1 MADAVAIRSNV
12 PSMAG
17 DSLEEME
24 AVLSLP
30 TDPPSLRASTRPR
43 DNHQPRRIDAD
54 ITTENSFVRDEDRD
68 VSKSII
74 KYDVLEDRADDRVDD
89 NTDHDDDADNDD
101 ASDDDD
107 GDDYDDQEEEEFSNP
122 LARVTPRSIS
132 RRSTEVSIPKTIVK
146 IFLAFYINIIL
157 YYIIL
162 NFLVCRQCVNPE
174 TIDMR
179 GSGAVHARC
188 CEHAASNYAISVQL
202 SSLLCETGRPPLAV

>member
-54 ITTENSFVRDEDRD
+54 STTENSFVYSRDEDRD
-68 VSKSII
+68 VSKNII

-89 NTDHDDDADNDD
+89 KADEDDDAG
-101 ASDDDD
+101 DDDD
-107 GDDYDDQEEEEFSNP
+107 GDDYDDQEEEEEFSNP
-122 LARVTPRSIS
+122 LGRVTPRSIS
-132 RRSTEVSIPKTIVK
+132 RRSTEVR
-146 IFLAFYINIIL
+146 IL
-157 YYIIL
+157 YL
-162 NFLVCRQCVNPE
+162 
-174 TIDMR
+174 
-179 GSGAVHARC
+179 
-188 CEHAASNYAISVQL
+188 
-202 SSLLCETGRPPLAV
+202 

>member
-54 ITTENSFVRDEDRD
+54 STTENSFVYSRDEDRD
-68 VSKSII
+68 VSKNII

-107 GDDYDDQEEEEFSNP
+107 GDDYDDQEEEEEFSNP
-122 LARVTPRSIS
+122 LGRVTPRSIS
-132 RRSTEVSIPKTIVK
+132 RRSTEVR
-146 IFLAFYINIIL
+146 IL
-157 YYIIL
+157 YL
-162 NFLVCRQCVNPE
+162 
-174 TIDMR
+174 
-179 GSGAVHARC
+179 
-188 CEHAASNYAISVQL
+188 
-202 SSLLCETGRPPLAV
+202 